1 MALMPS
7 FFSCGKKLFHVIY
20 VVNYIL
26 TSNYTEWLSA
36 ARMPRC
42 ATTYGMNMPVSQ
54 PQQTPSLRERKKEKF
69 RQNLVN
75 TATKL
80 FREGTVS
87 STRMEDIAAQAEAA
101 VTTVYNYFPNKHS
114 LLIAIIENQV
124 LLAQERV
131 HEVLRDLPTDPQQG
145 ILAMIA
151 ADYGDIDTVEDK
163 RFWRELLAV
172 MVLAVDEQPDIEQAR
187 RRFRT
192 SLKRAI
198 EVYAGNGTLQGS
210 HDPDAL
216 VDIIYAI
223 YAFHFRN
230 LVCSQGSLTAGVLQL
245 VQRDISLLFVDTL
258 K

>member
-1 MALMPS
+1 M
-7 FFSCGKKLFHVIY
+7 GKKLFHDKF
-20 VVNYIL
+20 VVNYK
-26 TSNYTEWLSA
+26 NRRDYTDGIST
-36 ARMPRC
+36 
-42 ATTYGMNMPVSQ
+42 ATMRRGTDAFGMNMPASQ
-54 PQQTPSLRERKKEKF
+54 PQQTPSLRERKKERF

-75 TATKL
+75 TATSL

-87 STRMEDIAAQAEAA
+87 GTRMEDIAALAEAA

-124 LLAQERV
+124 ALAQERV
-131 HEVLRDLPTDPQQG
+131 LEVLEDLPTDPQQG

-151 ADYGDIDTVEDK
+151 ADYGDIDSVEDK

-172 MVLAVDEQPDIEQAR
+172 MVLAVEEQPDIEQAR
-187 RRFRT
+187 SRFRA
-192 SLKRAI
+192 SLHRAI
-198 EVYAGNGTLQGS
+198 EVYIASGKLAACQ
-210 HDPDAL
+210 DIDAQ

-230 LVCSQGSLTAGVLQL
+230 LVCSQQSLTAATLQL
-245 VQRDISLLFVDTL
+245 VQRDLYLLLVPTL

>member
-1 MALMPS
+1 MP
-7 FFSCGKKLFHVIY
+7 
-20 VVNYIL
+20 
-26 TSNYTEWLSA
+26 A
-36 ARMPRC
+36 
-42 ATTYGMNMPVSQ
+42 SQ

-75 TATKL
+75 IATEL
-80 FREGTVS
+80 FRQGTVS
-87 STRMEDIAAQAEAA
+87 STRMEDIAAHAEAA

-124 LLAQERV
+124 FLAQERV
-131 HEVLRDLPTDPQQG
+131 QGVLSDLPADPQTG

-151 ADYGDIDTVEDK
+151 ADYGDMDTAEDK

-192 SLKRAI
+192 SLQRAI
-198 EVYAGNGTLQGS
+198 EVYVEAGKLMGS
-210 HDPDAL
+210 HDPEAL
-216 VDIIYAI
+216 IDIIYAI

-230 LVCSQGSLTAGVLQL
+230 LVCSQGSLTAGILQL